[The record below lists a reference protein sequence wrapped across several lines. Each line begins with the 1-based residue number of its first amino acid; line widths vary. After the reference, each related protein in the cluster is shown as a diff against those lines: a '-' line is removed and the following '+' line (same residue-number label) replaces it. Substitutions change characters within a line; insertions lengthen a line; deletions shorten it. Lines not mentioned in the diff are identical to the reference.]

1 MRKLIPLL
9 ALLIASCQPIAPR
22 PQSDTLFMPVIGH
35 VVPATD
41 ECGQSPVA
49 AQLAF
54 LFLTDPGQKRVNPHC
69 DNRLVR
75 AAQFRADDMV
85 SSHYFSHLSPS
96 GHSPH
101 FYVTM
106 FGCRLPDYYLEE
118 GNYIESLAMNQASAA
133 DVWRD
138 WLASPGHRR
147 HVLGEVGT
155 FVEQT
160 SYGFATASSDWGTV
174 YVIETTP
181 GC

>member
-1 MRKLIPLL
+1 MRKSIYVIL
-9 ALLIASCQPIAPR
+9 AFILAACIVAPK
-22 PQSDTLFMPVIGH
+22 PQSDTQYMPIIGH
-35 VVPATD
+35 VVPND

-54 LFLTDPGQKRVNPHC
+54 LFVTDPGQRRKDPHC

-85 SSHYFSHLSPS
+85 SREYFSHLSPD

-101 FYVTM
+101 FYVAQ
-106 FGCRLPDYYLEE
+106 FGCKLPDYYLAE

-138 WLASPGHRR
+138 WKDSPGHRR
-147 HVLGEVGT
+147 HVLGEMDT
-155 FVEQT
+155 FREQT
-160 SYGFATASSDWGTV
+160 SYGFAVAESAWGTV
-174 YVIETTP
+174 YVVETTP

>member
-1 MRKLIPLL
+1 MRRIVLVIAFLL
-9 ALLIASCQPIAPR
+9 ASCIAPK
-22 PQSDTLFMPVIGH
+22 PAEDTLYLPVIGH
-35 VVPATD
+35 VVPVTD

-54 LFLTDPGQKRVNPHC
+54 LFLTDPGQKRKDPHC

-85 SSHYFSHLSPS
+85 SLHYFSHLSPS

-106 FGCRLPDYYLEE
+106 FGCRLPDYYLAE

-147 HVLGEVGT
+147 HVLGEEGT

-160 SYGFATASSDWGTV
+160 SYGVAVAESAWGKV